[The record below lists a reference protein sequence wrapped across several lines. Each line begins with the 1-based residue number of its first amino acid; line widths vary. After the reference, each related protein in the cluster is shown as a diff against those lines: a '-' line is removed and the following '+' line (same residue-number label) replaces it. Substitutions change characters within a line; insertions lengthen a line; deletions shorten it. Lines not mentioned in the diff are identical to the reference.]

1 MGKIHYG
8 CHFVAHR
15 HFVFYITVDRRI
27 LKSRTN
33 SNEYED
39 RNVKVDENKYFLAYL
54 RRIQCIGG
62 GLVTNP
68 YISSRIKT
76 TVNYLYTV
84 HWIWEHSYGQKIKR
98 IKYINIF
105 IFRLNWVL
113 LSWVKIFELFFF
125 LHHTDLCLHNT
136 RFLCY
141 TDSLDMCLIILYGL
155 CYSVLILL
163 LRSVSSSLQYHYC
176 YSCFYPV
183 SSPLCSFTYLLLHN
197 FK

>member
-84 HWIWEHSYGQKIKR
+84 H
-98 IKYINIF
+98 
-105 IFRLNWVL
+105 
-113 LSWVKIFELFFF
+113 
-125 LHHTDLCLHNT
+125 
-136 RFLCY
+136 
-141 TDSLDMCLIILYGL
+141 
-155 CYSVLILL
+155 
-163 LRSVSSSLQYHYC
+163 
-176 YSCFYPV
+176 
-183 SSPLCSFTYLLLHN
+183 
-197 FK
+197 